1 MFVDV
6 AEILVRAGRGGNG
19 AVAFHR
25 EKYVPA
31 GGPDGGDG
39 GAGGDVVLVVDDN
52 MSTLMDFKYKR
63 KYVAPNGEDG
73 RGARCFGKGGKPL
86 VIRVPRGTLVKDKA
100 TGALLADMSETE
112 RFVAAKGGRGGW
124 GNSHFATPTRQAP
137 RFAKAGQEGEERQI
151 TLELKLLADVG
162 LIGFPNVGKSTLLSI
177 VSAARPKIANYHF
190 TTLVP
195 NLGIVSLGDANDH
208 MSFAMADIPG
218 LIEGASDGAGLGIDF
233 LRHVERCR
241 LLIHVVDVA
250 GSEGRNPIEDFE
262 QINSELFLYSE
273 ELASRPQIVA
283 ANKTDLLEDE
293 EAYERFVQHC
303 ESYGY
308 PVFRISAATTE
319 GVQALMNETGAK
331 LRELPPI
338 KVFEPDPIVIEEDP
352 DEPMF
357 TIERDEDG
365 VYVVSGKKLMTSIAM
380 VDPDDYESLN
390 YMQRVLRTA
399 GVFERLEEMGIN
411 EGDTVSINNFEFE
424 YVR

>member
-6 AEILVRAGRGGNG
+6 AEILVRAGCGGNG

-39 GAGGDVVLVVDDN
+39 GDGGDVILTVDDN

-63 KYVAPNGEDG
+63 KYIAPNGEDG
-73 RGARCFGKGGKPL
+73 RGAKCFGKDGKAL
-86 VIRVPRGTLVKDKA
+86 VIRVPRGTLVRDKE
-100 TGALLADMSETE
+100 TGALLADMSETQT
-112 RFVAAKGGRGGW
+112 FTVAKGGRGGW

-137 RFAKAGQEGEERQI
+137 RFAKSGLDGEERRI
-151 TLELKLLADVG
+151 ILELKLLADVG

-177 VSAARPKIANYHF
+177 ISAARPKIANYHF

-195 NLGIVSLGDANDH
+195 NLGIVSVGDH
-208 MSFAMADIPG
+208 TSFAVADIPG
-218 LIEGASDGAGLGIDF
+218 MIEGASDGAGLGIDF

-283 ANKTDLLEDE
+283 ANKADLIEDE
-293 EAYERFVQHC
+293 DMYEKFVQHC
-303 ESYGY
+303 ASYGY

-319 GVQALMNETGAK
+319 GVKDLMNHTAEMLQK
-331 LRELPPI
+331 LPPI
-338 KVFEPDPIVIEEDP
+338 RVYEPDPIPEEKP
-352 DEPMF
+352 EEEPF
-357 TIERDEDG
+357 TITRREDG
-365 VYVVSGKKLMTSIAM
+365 AYVVSGKRLLAAIAM

-390 YMQRVLRTA
+390 YMQRVLRTN
-399 GVFERLEEMGIN
+399 GVFEKLEAMGIQ
-411 EGDTVSINNFEFE
+411 EGETVSINNFEFE

>member
-39 GAGGDVVLVVDDN
+39 GDGGDVILTVDDN

-73 RGARCFGKGGKPL
+73 RGAKCFGKAGKAL
-86 VIRVPRGTLVKDKA
+86 VIRVPRGTLVRDKE
-100 TGALLADMSETE
+100 TGALLADMSETQT
-112 RFVAAKGGRGGW
+112 FTVAKGGRGGW

-137 RFAKAGQEGEERQI
+137 RFAKSGLDGEERKI
-151 TLELKLLADVG
+151 ILELKLLADVG

-177 VSAARPKIANYHF
+177 ISAARPKIANYHF

-195 NLGIVSLGDANDH
+195 NLGIVSVGDH
-208 MSFAMADIPG
+208 TSFAVADIPG
-218 LIEGASDGAGLGIDF
+218 MIEGASDGAGLGIDF

-283 ANKTDLLEDE
+283 ANKADLIEDE
-293 EAYERFVQHC
+293 EAYERFVRHC
-303 ESYGY
+303 ASYGY

-319 GVQALMNETGAK
+319 GVKDLMNHTAEMLQK
-331 LRELPPI
+331 LPPI
-338 KVFEPDPIVIEEDP
+338 RVYEPDPIPEEKP
-352 DEPMF
+352 EEEPF
-357 TIERDEDG
+357 TITRREDG
-365 VYVVSGKKLMTSIAM
+365 AYVVAGKKLLAAIAM

-390 YMQRVLRTA
+390 YMQRVLRTN
-399 GVFERLEEMGIN
+399 GVFEQLEAMGIQ
-411 EGDTVSINNFEFE
+411 EGETVSINNFEFE

>member
-39 GAGGDVVLVVDDN
+39 GDGGDVMLEVDDN
-52 MSTLMDFKYKR
+52 MSTLMDFKYKK
-63 KYVAPNGEDG
+63 KYIAPNGEDG
-73 RGARCFGKGGKPL
+73 RGARCFGKGGKAL
-86 VIRVPRGTLVKDKA
+86 TIRVPRGTLVRDKA
-100 TGALLADMSETE
+100 SGALLADMSETE
-112 RFVAAKGGRGGW
+112 AFTVAKGGRGGW
-124 GNSHFATPTRQAP
+124 GNAHFATPTRQTP
-137 RFAKAGQEGEERQI
+137 RFAKSGLDGEERQI
-151 TLELKLLADVG
+151 ILELKLLADVG

-177 VSAARPKIANYHF
+177 ISAARPKIANYHF

-195 NLGIVSLGDANDH
+195 NLGIVSVGDH
-208 MSFAMADIPG
+208 TSFAVADIPG

-250 GSEGRNPIEDFE
+250 GSEGRDPVEDFE

-283 ANKTDLLEDE
+283 ANKADLIEDE
-293 EAYERFVQHC
+293 AVYERFVRHC
-303 ESYGY
+303 ESYGM
-308 PVFRISAATTE
+308 PVFRISAATTQ
-319 GVQALMNETGAK
+319 GVRELMNHTAEMLQK
-331 LRELPPI
+331 LPPI
-338 KVFEPDPIVIEEDP
+338 RVYEPDPVVQEEKT
-352 DEPMF
+352 EEETF
-357 TIERDEDG
+357 TIARREDG
-365 VYVVSGKKLMTSIAM
+365 AYVVAGKKLLAAIAM
-380 VDPDDYESLN
+380 VNPDDYESLN
-390 YMQRVLRTA
+390 FMQRVLRTN
-399 GVFERLEEMGIN
+399 GVFDRLEAMGIQ

>member
-39 GAGGDVVLVVDDN
+39 GDGGDVILTVDDN

-73 RGARCFGKGGKPL
+73 RGAKCFGKAGKAL
-86 VIRVPRGTLVKDKA
+86 AIRVPRGTLVRDKE
-100 TGALLADMSETE
+100 TGALLADMSETQT
-112 RFVAAKGGRGGW
+112 FTVAKGGRGGW

-137 RFAKAGQEGEERQI
+137 RFAKSGLDGEERKI
-151 TLELKLLADVG
+151 ILELKLLADVG

-177 VSAARPKIANYHF
+177 ISAARPKIANYHF

-195 NLGIVSLGDANDH
+195 NLGIVSVGDH
-208 MSFAMADIPG
+208 TSFAVADIPG
-218 LIEGASDGAGLGIDF
+218 MIEGASDGAGLGIDF

-283 ANKTDLLEDE
+283 ANKADLIEDE
-293 EAYERFVQHC
+293 EMYAKFVQHC
-303 ESYGY
+303 ASYGY

-319 GVQALMNETGAK
+319 GVKDLMNHTAEMLQK
-331 LRELPPI
+331 LPPI
-338 KVFEPDPIVIEEDP
+338 RVYEPDPIPEEKP
-352 DEPMF
+352 EEEPF
-357 TIERDEDG
+357 TITRREDG
-365 VYVVSGKKLMTSIAM
+365 AYVVAGKKLLAAIAM

-390 YMQRVLRTA
+390 YMQRVLRTN
-399 GVFERLEEMGIN
+399 GVFEQLEAMGIQ
-411 EGDTVSINNFEFE
+411 EGETVSINNFEFE